1 MYPSFRKLK
10 LTFISISCILAF
22 VMVLE
27 HSSVS
32 SSVTSAASVR
42 FLVPKPPIKK
52 KPKAIATAQ
61 KSWLEV
67 QKALLMSQHPE
78 RLWRCYK
85 QLWSLH
91 SASEVSDQEEGLW
104 MADGEGSPGGNE
116 PPIIWQ
122 SSVKS
127 FVNSV
132 FCKRTVRWSSTWIGR
147 LEAHLN
153 LGWQGPLLAKHLAWA
168 METKTCVRAYVKTG
182 GINVILI
189 QCIDLLH
196 PVTVRCQYQVTS
208 FSRGLSA
215 LSSC

>member
-32 SSVTSAASVR
+32 SSVTSAAFVK

-85 QLWSLH
+85 QLGSHNWDECGLCIQLQKFLIKRKGSGWLMVK
-91 SASEVSDQEEGLW
+91 ARQEE
-104 MADGEGSPGGNE
+104 MS
-116 PPIIWQ
+116 
-122 SSVKS
+122 
-127 FVNSV
+127 
-132 FCKRTVRWSSTWIGR
+132 
-147 LEAHLN
+147 
-153 LGWQGPLLAKHLAWA
+153 LL
-168 METKTCVRAYVKTG
+168 
-182 GINVILI
+182 
-189 QCIDLLH
+189 
-196 PVTVRCQYQVTS
+196 
-208 FSRGLSA
+208 
-215 LSSC
+215 